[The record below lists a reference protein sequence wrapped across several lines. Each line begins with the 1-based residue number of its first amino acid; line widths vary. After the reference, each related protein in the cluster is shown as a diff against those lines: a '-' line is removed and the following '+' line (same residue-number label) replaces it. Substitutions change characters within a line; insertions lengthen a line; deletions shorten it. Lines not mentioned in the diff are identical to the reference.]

1 MISIISNPNDLI
13 TLGFYKAFKTIYKDV
28 SLIIHHFQ

>member
-13 TLGFYKAFKTIYKDV
+13 TLGFYKYIAAYEA
-28 SLIIHHFQ
+28 SHMLHLILP